1 MAIDNTL
8 VLNELKARNTISPT
22 DEPKINSYISQMK
35 SKAMIYCNLIELPV
49 EMFYT
54 IVDMVEQRM
63 GVGMVSSVSR
73 GDTNIKYNSPDEIVS
88 SFKNELNKY
97 RRLKYE

>member
-8 VLNELKARNTISPT
+8 VLNELKARNTIPPT
-22 DEPKINSYISQMK
+22 EEIKVNSYISQMK
-35 SKAMIYCNLIELPV
+35 SKAMGYCNLIELPD

-63 GVGMVSSVSR
+63 GIGIVSSVSR
-73 GDTNIKYNSPDEIVS
+73 GDTSIKYNTADEIVS
-88 SFKNELNKY
+88 GFKNELNKF
-97 RRLKYE
+97 RRLKV